1 MTQENVYRVVMLV
14 AEEKARANET
24 RMLEDRMKLCYQTTD
39 KSRNFHDQEQQ
50 RECDG
55 RRGKVPIGYQSIDE
69 G

>member
-1 MTQENVYRVVMLV
+1 MTQENVYRVVMVV

-24 RMLEDRMKLCYQTTD
+24 SRLEDRMKLCYQTTD
-39 KSRNFHDQEQQ
+39 ISRNFHDQEQQ

-55 RRGKVPIGYQSIDE
+55 LRGKVPIGYRSIEE